1 MKKLNEN
8 DGKNLL
14 KEIKRTSLASACGIA
29 AMLLSAL
36 LFAALIYYGIVPF
49 RAAKLCVAFCCFL
62 GGIVASLLNGP
73 KGKVMLYVPVML
85 WEMLAI
91 IYVVGQLIFNGFFS
105 LEQGFLTVAAMFI
118 GLTAGAVA
126 SNLR

>member
-14 KEIKRTSLASACGIA
+14 KEIKRTFLASACGIA

-49 RAAKLCVAFCCFL
+49 KLCVAFCCFL

-85 WEMLAI
+85 GEMLAI

-118 GLTAGAVA
+118 GLAAGAVA

>member
-1 MKKLNEN
+1 M
-8 DGKNLL
+8 
-14 KEIKRTSLASACGIA
+14 
-29 AMLLSAL
+29 
-36 LFAALIYYGIVPF
+36 
-49 RAAKLCVAFCCFL
+49 
-62 GGIVASLLNGP
+62 LNGP

-85 WEMLAI
+85 GEMLAI

-118 GLTAGAVA
+118 GLTGGAVA

>member
-1 MKKLNEN
+1 MFKTSRIYICKGYMREVLFMKKLNEN

-14 KEIKRTSLASACGIA
+14 KEIKRTFLASACGIA

-62 GGIVASLLNGP
+62 GGIVA
-73 KGKVMLYVPVML
+73 
-85 WEMLAI
+85 
-91 IYVVGQLIFNGFFS
+91 
-105 LEQGFLTVAAMFI
+105 
-118 GLTAGAVA
+118 
-126 SNLR
+126 